1 MELRLYQA
9 ADALHRAA
17 ESGDL
22 QEVTALIAEG
32 ADVSAFKG
40 DWTPL
45 HRAAA
50 RGHTGVA
57 RALLDADARIDET
70 GAAGWT
76 PLHRAAKLGHEEMT
90 ALLLERG
97 ADANARGIDDWT
109 PLLRAAMAGEAATA
123 RLLIA
128 AGAEITAR
136 SAANDWTPLHWAAF
150 SGSLELA
157 RELIAAGAAQ
167 HVSNRTG
174 ATPLRLATHYGNDD
188 VAELLRMHM
197 PASGMEDRNE

>member
-1 MELRLYQA
+1 MRLNQD
-9 ADALHRAA
+9 ADALHQAA
-17 ESGDL
+17 ESGNL

-32 ADVSAFKG
+32 ADVSAFMG

-50 RGHTGVA
+50 RGHVA
-57 RALLDADARIDET
+57 VAHALLDADARIDET

-97 ADANARGIDDWT
+97 ADAAARGIDNWT
-109 PLLRAAMAGEAATA
+109 PLLRASMAGEAATA

-136 SAANDWTPLHWAAF
+136 SVAQDWSPLHWAAF
-150 SGSLELA
+150 SGSMELA
-157 RELIAAGAAQ
+157 QELIAAGAVA
-167 HVSNRTG
+167 HVASRTG
-174 ATPLRLATHYGNDD
+174 ATPLRLATHYGHDD
-188 VAELLRMHM
+188 VAELLRMHV
-197 PASGMEDRNE
+197 PEGEMEDRNE